1 MGVTLIGLAYS
12 PWTEKARWALEHHG
26 IPYQYEEHLILF
38 GLPRLAWATRTSPLR
53 ATVPVLL
60 TPEGAI
66 FDSFAI
72 ARWASRNGGTGA
84 SLFPAREEAEISA
97 WNARSERACEAGRV
111 CVTAKVLADPDA
123 QVEALPDFIPRF
135 SRRALRGMA
144 RFGAAYL
151 KWEFD
156 YHERDVA
163 QARERLRGIY
173 QELRAALGGRET
185 ILPDGFSMADI
196 AMGVTLQWISPRAQG
211 RARLKPATRKAWS
224 DPELAREF
232 ADLVE
237 WRDRLF
243 DRHAPSGVKG

>member
-38 GLPRLAWATRTSPLR
+38 GLPRLAWATRASPLR

-60 TPEGAI
+60 TKTGAV

-72 ARWASRNGGTGA
+72 ARWAEKNSKAGTP
-84 SLFPAREEAEISA
+84 LFPARFEAEISA

-111 CVTAKVLADPDA
+111 CVTGKVLSDPEA
-123 QVEALPDFIPRF
+123 QIEALPDFIPRF
-135 SRRALRGMA
+135 ARRALRGMA

-151 KWEFD
+151 KWD
-156 YHERDVA
+156 LGYHERDAA
-163 QARERLRGIY
+163 QARERLREIY
-173 QELRAALGGRET
+173 RELRAALGGRET
-185 ILPDGFSMADI
+185 VLSEGFSMADV
-196 AMGVTLQWISPRAQG
+196 AMGVTLQWVAPRSEG
-211 RARLKPATRKAWS
+211 RARLRPATRRAWS

-237 WRDRLF
+237 WRDRLIE
-243 DRHAPSGVKG
+243 RYAPPGVKG